1 MLVLLSGVVT
11 DAFQMSQPLLHK
23 QQQSTNYYNNNK
35 QQQTN
40 NLLRQPQLRLVLHT
54 QLPLIAANDAWGNY
68 ALLTG
73 TAAMSQK
80 LALQTPVGRS
90 LGAPVTAMALTFV
103 LASAGIT
110 QPGGTIAATTLQWL
124 TLNLATPL
132 ILLGADLGGDV
143 PGKCGPL
150 LASFGAAAL
159 ATFAGC
165 LVGWNLAGRAL
176 TTALGTDGLA
186 VAAALLAKNI
196 GGGINYFAV
205 CRVLNA
211 SPTAVAAGL
220 CVDNIFALVYFPATS
235 ALALSGAKGT
245 VSINTDSESKDTN
258 PTITVQTVST
268 VLFLASTLVWLGEKI
283 GGVSGALPACTLLTI
298 MFASGAPTKWLAPLR
313 PAADILGTFGL
324 YIFFATAGSP
334 GIVVADSVR
343 ASLAPLA
350 VFLSALY
357 SVHSLILFACHFL
370 LRDKYQAFDKTRLL
384 IASSAAIGG
393 PATSVALAQVAGWE
407 SLKMPGVLVGN
418 IGYAIATFCGL
429 AYHSFLK

>member
-1 MLVLLSGVVT
+1 
-11 DAFQMSQPLLHK
+11 
-23 QQQSTNYYNNNK
+23 
-35 QQQTN
+35 
-40 NLLRQPQLRLVLHT
+40 
-54 QLPLIAANDAWGNY
+54 
-68 ALLTG
+68 
-73 TAAMSQK
+73 
-80 LALQTPVGRS
+80 
-90 LGAPVTAMALTFV
+90 
-103 LASAGIT
+103 
-110 QPGGTIAATTLQWL
+110 
-124 TLNLATPL
+124 
-132 ILLGADLGGDV
+132 
-143 PGKCGPL
+143 
-150 LASFGAAAL
+150 
-159 ATFAGC
+159 
-165 LVGWNLAGRAL
+165 
-176 TTALGTDGLA
+176 
-186 VAAALLAKNI
+186 
-196 GGGINYFAV
+196 
-205 CRVLNA
+205 
-211 SPTAVAAGL
+211 
-220 CVDNIFALVYFPATS
+220 
-235 ALALSGAKGT
+235 
-245 VSINTDSESKDTN
+245 
-258 PTITVQTVST
+258 
-268 VLFLASTLVWLGEKI
+268 
-283 GGVSGALPACTLLTI
+283 